1 MFNQV
6 KLEFRRLF
14 RSSEFYVVLG
24 CYLLSMVATL
34 LLTNFAGN
42 EKIHTVT
49 DAVARGYAGGN
60 ILLFTSIL
68 LCIFVVKEYT
78 SGYIKNFS
86 GMPNFRIRV
95 VVSKLPVIAL
105 VIALFFL
112 IEVVFDATM
121 YPLMSAG
128 NMAFGDPLQL
138 AKTVGMYYLIYFA
151 VSTAVFAI
159 AGLTRNMT
167 GAILIS
173 MLWPTG
179 IIAVMYGGLELLQFK
194 VFGSILVKF
203 TRYFADAYIAARPD
217 LAVGRE
223 LLFMLGMTLIYFA
236 AWFGIS
242 LLSSKTRDV
251 K

>member
-1 MFNQV
+1 MFNQI

-14 RSSEFYVVLG
+14 RSSEFYVIYA
-24 CYLLSMVATL
+24 CYLLSMVASL
-34 LLTNFAGN
+34 LLTSFVGN
-42 EKIHTVT
+42 DKIQTVT
-49 DAVARGYAGGN
+49 DAVARGFSGGN

-86 GMPNFRIRV
+86 GMPNFRTRV

-121 YPLMSAG
+121 YPLMSEG
-128 NMAFGDPLQL
+128 GMGFGDPMQL
-138 AKTVGMYYLIYFA
+138 VKTVGMFYILYF
-151 VSTAVFAI
+151 VISVAVFSI

-179 IIAVMYGGLELLQFK
+179 IIAAMYGGLELLQFK
-194 VFGSILVKF
+194 VFGSVFIKF
-203 TRYFADAYIAARPD
+203 TRYFADAYIVARPD
-217 LAVGRE
+217 LAERGE
-223 LLFMLGMTLIYFA
+223 ILFILGMTVIYFA

-242 LLSSKTRDV
+242 VLTAKMRDV